1 MPIEN
6 TEDIEEELFSDNLD
20 NSEQEVY
27 EHYRFVSDNG
37 QSLTRIDKFL
47 ADRITNASRTKIQT
61 AAEAGNILANGIAVK
76 ANYRVKPN
84 DVITI
89 VMAYPP
95 REVEI
100 ISQDSPIYIV
110 YEDTDL
116 LIVNKSAGMVV
127 HPGHGNYDQTLVNA
141 LAFHFRNN
149 PDYKVE
155 DPRFGLVHRIDKDT
169 SGLLVIAKN
178 EYAKMFLAKQFFDKT
193 TERVYNA
200 LVWGNFE
207 EKRGTIV
214 GNIGRSPKDR
224 MQMAVFPDGEIGKH
238 AVTHYTVL
246 EDFNYVSL
254 VECHLETGR
263 THQIRAHMKHIGHPL
278 FNDER
283 YGGNEILK
291 GTTFTKYKQFIN
303 NCFEICPRQAL
314 HAKTLGFV
322 HPTTKE
328 RMFFNSEI
336 PDDMSLLIEKWR
348 NYTEFAK

>member
-100 ISQDSPIYIV
+100 IPQDIPIDIV
-110 YEDTDL
+110 YEDADL

-224 MQMAVFPDGEIGKH
+224 MQMAVCPDGEIGKH

>member
-100 ISQDSPIYIV
+100 IPQDIPIDIV

-207 EKRGTIV
+207 EKRGTII

-224 MQMAVFPDGEIGKH
+224 MQMAVFPDGDMGKH

-254 VECHLETGR
+254 IECHLETGR

>member
-100 ISQDSPIYIV
+100 IPQDIPIDIV
-110 YEDTDL
+110 YEDADL

>member
-100 ISQDSPIYIV
+100 IPQDIPIDIV

-224 MQMAVFPDGEIGKH
+224 MQMAVFPDGDMGKH

-254 VECHLETGR
+254 IECHLETGR

>member
-47 ADRITNASRTKIQT
+47 TDRITNASRTKIQT

-100 ISQDSPIYIV
+100 IPQDIPIDIV

-141 LAFHFRNN
+141 LAFHFRNS

>member
-1 MPIEN
+1 MSIEN
-6 TEDIEEELFSDNLD
+6 TEDLEEELFSDNLD

-47 ADRITNASRTKIQT
+47 TDRITNASRTKIQT

-100 ISQDSPIYIV
+100 IPQDIPINIV
-110 YEDTDL
+110 YEDADL